1 MPKGVPNKRYTPE
14 FKRMVVEAMKKRT
27 SEYLCSDAGL
37 ELTRHYV
44 SPCCPVSR
52 STANKTSVEVVH
64 VRQR

>member
-1 MPKGVPNKRYTPE
+1 MGRVLPEKGKRKNLGTIVVPRL
-14 FKRMVVEAMKKRT
+14 FVVRGT
-27 SEYLCSDAGL
+27 GL